1 MKGYIYKLTNIKTK
15 DFYIG
20 SIIKDPHHRF
30 VEHQLSYYTK
40 FNQTSSIV
48 LFEQTSIHDVT
59 VKTLMTVFVNDIKK
73 LRDIEM
79 MFIKSNIHCVNK
91 SGKTKINKFEKQEKQ
106 NYFSKII
113 CEKLGMTD
121 INQSGLNISRD
132 EIGKVIDWIPKYRKK
147 LNYYFD
153 IRDRYKSQKLNIKDC
168 VNYLN
173 QIFKNVSFIKI
184 VAGKRIRQRV
194 NGKQVTISGFITKP
208 RNQNEED

>member
-1 MKGYIYKLTNIKTK
+1 MLTKYDFYHLHVQNLTEDEINVFIKTALEYENKIKDIMTNINILKSK
-15 DFYIG
+15 PDQERPLY
-20 SIIKDPHHRF
+20 
-30 VEHQLSYYTK
+30 
-40 FNQTSSIV
+40 
-48 LFEQTSIHDVT
+48 
-59 VKTLMTVFVNDIKK
+59 DIKK
-73 LRDIEM
+73 LREIEM

-121 INQSGLNISRD
+121 INQMELKISR
-132 EIGKVIDWIPKYRKK
+132 ETINTIIDWISKYRKK

-184 VAGKRIRQRV
+184 VAEKQQRQRRINGKR
-194 NGKQVTISGFITKP
+194 VTISGFITKP
-208 RNQNEED
+208 QKQNKED